1 MTASLNHDMKM
12 DRCYLHLQKGKN
24 KIGDLELA
32 IWRFVALVSIL
43 QSFLGIARLTRIL
56 VYK

>member
-32 IWRFVALVSIL
+32 IWRLVALVSI
-43 QSFLGIARLTRIL
+43 FAVVFGYR
-56 VYK
+56 